1 MSARTDE
8 LDRDT
13 ADGLTRRARGDERRH
28 RTRRRILLAAAAA
41 TAMVLVTIGVSLTR
55 ALTAP
60 GGDPVG
66 VKFVEWVRDHGGGGV
81 ADVLENW
88 WYSHH
93 APRVGGRPRHGI
105 PRAARPD
112 PPPSAPVSTPPP
124 TIPAP
129 RPGPVPPLASPAL
142 PGEGVWQPTGKLVH
156 GDAAVYETF
165 LRPDAVHTSFLAG
178 LVWMDMHLL
187 RATLYNGLQVPG
199 GGPWFHGAFVAP
211 SDYPS
216 LVAAFNGA
224 FRIGDSRGGYYT
236 EGRTVA
242 PLVDGRASLVITR
255 DGSATVGVWGRDVT
269 MSPDV
274 ASVRQNLDLIVDG
287 GQPVPGLLA
296 NDHAQWGHT
305 VGGKVFVWRSGVGVD
320 RAGNLVYVAGPA
332 MDIESLAR
340 VLADAGCVRAMEL
353 DINSE
358 WVSFYTYAGS
368 TPADIRGIKL
378 LGSIQRP
385 SDRYLREG
393 TRDFVTLSAR

>member
-224 FRIGDSRGGYYT
+224 FRIGDSRGGSYT
-236 EGRTVA
+236 E
-242 PLVDGRASLVITR
+242 
-255 DGSATVGVWGRDVT
+255 
-269 MSPDV
+269 
-274 ASVRQNLDLIVDG
+274 
-287 GQPVPGLLA
+287 
-296 NDHAQWGHT
+296 
-305 VGGKVFVWRSGVGVD
+305 
-320 RAGNLVYVAGPA
+320 
-332 MDIESLAR
+332 
-340 VLADAGCVRAMEL
+340 
-353 DINSE
+353 
-358 WVSFYTYAGS
+358 
-368 TPADIRGIKL
+368 
-378 LGSIQRP
+378 
-385 SDRYLREG
+385 
-393 TRDFVTLSAR
+393 